1 MSILPNE
8 RDALSTLKDLLEK
21 KYNLRDFRIY
31 GSKVKG
37 SDSPE
42 SDVDVMIELE
52 DSSPIIESEIDD
64 LIFRLNIRYDCL
76 ITAVYFSRKELEE
89 GPLGE
94 SPLYKAILC
103 DGINP

>member
-1 MSILPNE
+1 MSVLPNE
-8 RDALSTLKDLLEK
+8 RKALSTLKDLLEK
-21 KYNLRDFRIY
+21 KYDLRDFRIY
-31 GSKVKG
+31 GSKAKG

-52 DSSPIIESEIDD
+52 DLSPIIESEIDD

-89 GPLGE
+89 GPLSE
-94 SPLYKAILC
+94 SPLYKMILC

>member
-8 RDALSTLKDLLEK
+8 RKALSTLKDLLEK
-21 KYNLRDFRIY
+21 KYDLRDFRVY

-42 SDVDVMIELE
+42 SDVDIMIELE

-89 GPLGE
+89 GPLSE
-94 SPLYKAILC
+94 SPLYKTILC

>member
-8 RDALSTLKDLLEK
+8 RKALGMLKDLLEK
-21 KYNLRDFRIY
+21 KYGLRDFRIY

-52 DSSPIIESEIDD
+52 DWSPTIESEIDD
-64 LIFRLNIRYDCL
+64 IIFQLNIRYDCL

-89 GPLGE
+89 GPLSE
-94 SPLYKAILC
+94 SPLYKTILRH
-103 DGINP
+103 GINP

>member
-1 MSILPNE
+1 MPILPNE
-8 RDALSTLKDLLEK
+8 RKALSTLKDLLEK
-21 KYNLRDFRIY
+21 KYQLRDFRVY

-37 SDSPE
+37 SDTPE

-52 DSSPIIESEIDD
+52 DWSPTIELEIDD
-64 LIFRLNIRYDCL
+64 LIFQLNIRYDCL

-89 GPLGE
+89 GPLSE
-94 SPLYKAILC
+94 SPLYKTILC

>member
-1 MSILPNE
+1 MPILPNE
-8 RDALSTLKDLLEK
+8 RKALSMLKNLLEK
-21 KYNLRDFRIY
+21 NYDLRNFRIY

-52 DSSPIIESEIDD
+52 DWSPTIESEIDD
-64 LIFRLNIRYDCL
+64 LIFQLNISYDCL

-89 GPLGE
+89 GPLSE
-94 SPLYKAILC
+94 SPLYKTILRN
-103 DGINP
+103 GINP

>member
-1 MSILPNE
+1 M
-8 RDALSTLKDLLEK
+8 STLKDLLEK
-21 KYNLRDFRIY
+21 KYDLRDFRIY
-31 GSKVKG
+31 GSKVKE

-89 GPLGE
+89 GPLSE
-94 SPLYKAILC
+94 SPLYKTIVC

>member
-1 MSILPNE
+1 MPILPNE
-8 RDALSTLKDLLEK
+8 RKALSMLKNLLEK
-21 KYNLRDFRIY
+21 NYDLRNFRIY

-52 DSSPIIESEIDD
+52 DWSPTIESEIDD
-64 LIFRLNIRYDCL
+64 LIFQLNLRYDCL

-89 GPLGE
+89 GPLSE
-94 SPLYKAILC
+94 SPLYKTILRN
-103 DGINP
+103 GINP

>member
-8 RDALSTLKDLLEK
+8 RKALSTLKDLLEK
-21 KYNLRDFRIY
+21 KYDLRDLRIY

-52 DSSPIIESEIDD
+52 DWSPTIESEIDD

-89 GPLGE
+89 GPLSE
-94 SPLYKAILC
+94 SPLYKTILRH
-103 DGINP
+103 GINP

>member
-1 MSILPNE
+1 MPILPNE
-8 RDALSTLKDLLEK
+8 RKALSMLKNLLEK
-21 KYNLRDFRIY
+21 NYDLRNFRIY

-52 DSSPIIESEIDD
+52 DWSPTIESEIDD
-64 LIFRLNIRYDCL
+64 LIFELNIRYDCL

-89 GPLGE
+89 GPLSE
-94 SPLYKAILC
+94 SPLYKTILRN
-103 DGINP
+103 GINP

>member
-1 MSILPNE
+1 MSVLPNE
-8 RDALSTLKDLLEK
+8 RKALSTLKDLLEK
-21 KYNLRDFRIY
+21 KYDLRDFRIY
-31 GSKVKG
+31 GSKAKG

-52 DSSPIIESEIDD
+52 DLSPIIESEIDD

-89 GPLGE
+89 GPLSE
-94 SPLYKAILC
+94 SPLYKTILC